1 MDIEIT
7 KTEILSDNWY
17 TLKKVT
23 YQYIKPDGTVHEQS
37 REAYDRGN
45 GAVILLYN
53 IKNKT
58 VILTRQFRI
67 PTYINGNESGML
79 IEACAGLLDKDSPQD
94 CIRRETEEE
103 TGYQIKDVKKIFE
116 AYMSPGSVTE
126 ILHFFIAEYTD
137 NMKVGNG
144 GGLEEEGEHIEIM
157 EIQFQD
163 ALDMIEKGD
172 IKDGKTIMLLQ
183 YIRLH
188 HLL

>member
-1 MDIEIT
+1 
-7 KTEILSDNWY
+7 
-17 TLKKVT
+17 
-23 YQYIKPDGTVHEQS
+23 
-37 REAYDRGN
+37 
-45 GAVILLYN
+45 
-53 IKNKT
+53 
-58 VILTRQFRI
+58 
-67 PTYINGNESGML
+67 
-79 IEACAGLLDKDSPQD
+79 
-94 CIRRETEEE
+94 
-103 TGYQIKDVKKIFE
+103 
-116 AYMSPGSVTE
+116 MSPGSVTE